1 MAPFDRFHPQCDV
14 LCASVSTLQ
23 NRDISGLFPSH
34 PKYLEPFFCFC
45 SGYGRVKRL
54 SRNDVSIWTVDACSL
69 RHRTP

>member
-34 PKYLEPFFCFC
+34 PKYSEPFFLLLL
-45 SGYGRVKRL
+45 G
-54 SRNDVSIWTVDACSL
+54 L
-69 RHRTP
+69 RTSETAVTK